1 MAGDGEG
8 FSLEDA
14 GAEIAAA
21 TQRSSDCG
29 DINPVLTAE
38 QASDALQE
46 LFDLS
51 EGLLSLQAFA
61 EEQVALFN
69 ERADTL
75 CGTTSDDNDN
85 QNENGNDNG

>member
-8 FSLEDA
+8 FSLEAA
-14 GAEIAAA
+14 GVEIAAA

-51 EGLLSLQAFA
+51 DGLLDPPSLRREAGGPVQ
-61 EEQVALFN
+61 
-69 ERADTL
+69 RA
-75 CGTTSDDNDN
+75 G
-85 QNENGNDNG
+85 